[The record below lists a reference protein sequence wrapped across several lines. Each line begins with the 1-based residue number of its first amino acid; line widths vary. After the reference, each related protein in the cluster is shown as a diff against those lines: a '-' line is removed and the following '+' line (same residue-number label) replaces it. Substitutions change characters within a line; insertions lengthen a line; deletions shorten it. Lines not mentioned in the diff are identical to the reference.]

1 METPHPRAWL
11 LGFIVPGDP
20 PKLASVKIYS
30 ERHPT
35 GMKGIWTELLV
46 GHGKSFQEGIDDIK
60 RQVKGAYPWMEPY
73 IGGGRLDEVPLEV
86 PEAVGDSDVGWE
98 GWPLG
103 EPGTSSSEV

>member
-1 METPHPRAWL
+1 MTAPPRAWL

-46 GHGKSFQEGIDDIK
+46 GHGNSFQEGIDDIK
-60 RQVKGAYPWMEPY
+60 RQIGHIYPWMEPY
-73 IGGGRLDEVPLEV
+73 MHGQNLIPPEETLEV
-86 PEAVGDSDVGWE
+86 PEAVGEEEDLEWG

-103 EPGTSSSEV
+103 APKS